1 MIGPVGGQQKVFP
14 NETEIVAGDR
24 AEPRNKPRVWDLSKF
39 SQPPVRISQ
48 YEFSLTPRREKRN
61 AEHVV
66 SPQCSGEQVGRGD
79 FETRATETERK
90 TRCFSNEQHR
100 SITSARAPGSTVVP
114 LSPRALT
121 RVIRKP
127 RCRPGACPR
136 RCAPR
141 LRVSRRA
148 HPCPSFASGKAG
160 GGAQIRRGPKPRVA
174 ALTFRL
180 TSHPPSIHAGQT

>member
-1 MIGPVGGQQKVFP
+1 MRGMALNREINPQFGISQKAAARILADSPSGKKEWRTRLSSQSAVARARRFR
-14 NETEIVAGDR
+14 NEGDR
-24 AEPRNKPRVWDLSKF
+24 D
-39 SQPPVRISQ
+39 
-48 YEFSLTPRREKRN
+48 
-61 AEHVV
+61 
-66 SPQCSGEQVGRGD
+66 
-79 FETRATETERK
+79 ERK
-90 TRCFSNEQHR
+90 TRRFSNEQHR
-100 SITSARAPGSTVVP
+100 PITSARAPGSAVVS
-114 LSPRALT
+114 LSPRALNK

>member
-1 MIGPVGGQQKVFP
+1 MVQLAGSKKFSKKSS
-14 NETEIVAGDR
+14 TRTRRRFVAGDR
-24 AEPRNKPRVWDLSKF
+24 AEPGNKPRVWDLSKF

-48 YEFSLTPRREKRN
+48 NEFSLTPRREKRN
-61 AEHVV
+61 AEHVT
-66 SPQCSGEQVGRGD
+66 SLLQQCSGEQASGARRFRNEGD
-79 FETRATETERK
+79 RDGRK

-100 SITSARAPGSTVVP
+100 PITSARAPGSTVVP

-148 HPCPSFASGKAG
+148 HPGPSFASGKAG
-160 GGAQIRRGPKPRVA
+160 GGVPRFDAVRNPA
-174 ALTFRL
+174 SRL
-180 TSHPPSIHAGQT
+180 SHSG